1 MTTQRHIPDDLFAR
15 AQTIV
20 GLRQLADYLE
30 DHPDLPV
37 KEYGFDLT
45 VYPDTDN
52 DTDAAG
58 RAEVDR
64 IAGILDVT
72 PTDNTPK
79 GGHYIASKTF
89 GRISYRAVHIPSRA
103 RARYNARNSYEHNI
117 RLDQH
122 HDLDLGQD
130 EAAA

>member
-15 AQTIV
+15 AQTIA
-20 GLRQLADYLE
+20 GLRQLADHLE
-30 DHPDLPV
+30 THPELPV

-45 VYPDTDN
+45 IYPEA

-64 IAGILDVT
+64 IADILDVT
-72 PTDNTPK
+72 PTDNTPM
-79 GGHYIASKTF
+79 GGHYIASKIF
-89 GRISYRAVHIPSRA
+89 GRISYRAVHISSRA
-103 RARYNARNSYEHNI
+103 QATYNARNSYEHNI
-117 RLDQH
+117 RLDHDSH
-122 HDLDLGQD
+122 HDVDQD

>member
-45 VYPDTDN
+45 IYPEP

-64 IAGILDVT
+64 IADLLGVT
-72 PTDNTPK
+72 PVDNTPM
-79 GGHYIASKTF
+79 GGHYIASKAF
-89 GRISYRAVHIPSRA
+89 GRISYRAVYISSRA
-103 RARYNARNSYEHNI
+103 WAKYNARNSYEHNI
-117 RLDQH
+117 SLD
-122 HDLDLGQD
+122 QD

>member
-1 MTTQRHIPDDLFAR
+1 MTIQRHIPDDLFAR
-15 AQTIV
+15 AQAIV

-37 KEYGFDLT
+37 KECGFDLT
-45 VYPDTDN
+45 IYPQA

-64 IAGILDVT
+64 IADLLGVT
-72 PTDNTPK
+72 PIDKTPM
-79 GGHYIASKTF
+79 GGHYIASKAF

-103 RARYNARNSYEHNI
+103 WARYTARNSYEHNI
-117 RLDQH
+117 RLDQD
-122 HDLDLGQD
+122 HDQD